1 MTQTLHAV
9 GGADERKA
17 RTNAKILGVVRM
29 IRSAYEVD
37 ADGLAELLGI
47 SRATV
52 YERLKGRSAFYPGE
66 LEILAEHF
74 RIPIERFFAG
84 PDTALGRTPGQGE
97 GHMAGY
103 FPALLG
109 DPDTE
114 GVAA

>member
-37 ADGLAELLGI
+37 ADDLAELMGI

-52 YERLKGRSAFYPGE
+52 YDRLKGRSAFYPGE
-66 LEILAEHF
+66 LEILADHY

-84 PDTALGRTPGQGE
+84 PDTALGRTPSPGQDP
-97 GHMAGY
+97 MTGY
-103 FPALLG
+103 FPELLG
-109 DPDTE
+109 QSDD
-114 GVAA
+114 VDRAA